1 MNESFPEDTNLRN
14 NQHRSTFDVRSI
26 NSPDVK
32 WLAMENFLLRD
43 IPTKFVMADFQRND
57 FKTILPHFEILLDK
71 TTDQKLRVDDEII
84 FFNGIDDY
92 AHETFCLERID
103 SEFKNRLN
111 KDESAKCHGV
121 KIHTL

>member
-1 MNESFPEDTNLRN
+1 MGYTHYCYKPEKL
-14 NQHRSTFDVRSI
+14 
-26 NSPDVK
+26 SPELWK
-32 WLAMENFLLRD
+32 
-43 IPTKFVMADFQRND
+43 KFTDD

-111 KDESAKCHGV
+111 KTV
-121 KIHTL
+121 KTIRHCSVLCIDNWCKTPTYQSRK